1 MLAATVLGSGMAL
14 LDTTVVNVALPHIG
28 TDLDAGVGGLQWTV
42 NGYLLTLSALILLGG
57 ALGDLMGRRR
67 IFVVGTV
74 AFAAAS
80 VLCGL
85 APSVE
90 TLVVAR
96 MLQGAGG
103 ALLTPGSLAVVS
115 ATFAP
120 ADRGRA
126 IGAWSGLMGIFGASG
141 PFVGGWLIEA
151 LSWRWVFFLNVP
163 VAVAVVLVA
172 RRWVPES
179 RGADD
184 GTTAADDGGRPARA
198 GVVQR
203 LRRLDVVGAVL
214 AAAALGLVS
223 AALVAAP
230 DRGATDPLVVGTGLG
245 GLLATAGFVLAERR
259 VAHPMVPPDLFSS
272 AAFLVANAV
281 TFVMYAALGGVAF
294 VLVLTLQVVMGYG
307 ALEAGAALLPV
318 SVLMLLLSPSVG
330 GLTTRTGP
338 RLPMTAGPLLAG
350 TGIALAASLGADAA
364 YWTDV
369 VPRIAVFGLGMSLT
383 VAPLTTTAMAA
394 APDRYAGI
402 ASGVNTAVARAAGL
416 LAVAALPLL
425 VGLAGDAYR
434 DPGVLLPAYRTAML
448 GCAAMLAL
456 GGLLALL
463 GLPGRTPA
471 AAPEPPV
478 APG

>member
-57 ALGDLMGRRR
+57 ALGDLAGRRR
-67 IFVVGTV
+67 VFVAGTV
-74 AFAAAS
+74 AFAGAS

-90 TLVVAR
+90 TLVAAR

-120 ADRGRA
+120 SDRGRA

-141 PFVGGWLIEA
+141 PFVGGWLIDV
-151 LSWRWVFFLNVP
+151 LSWRWVFFVNVP
-163 VAVAVVLVA
+163 VAAAVVLVA

-179 RGADD
+179 KGEDA
-184 GTTAADDGGRPARA
+184 GTPKVADGGGR
-198 GVVQR
+198 G
-203 LRRLDVVGAVL
+203 LRLDVVGALL

-230 DRGATDPLVVGTGLG
+230 DGGATHPLVVTTGLL
-245 GLLATAGFVLAERR
+245 GLLATAGFVVAERR

-272 AAFLVANAV
+272 KAFVVANSV

-294 VLVLTLQVVMGYG
+294 ALVLTLQVVMGYS

-318 SVLMLLLSPSVG
+318 SVLMLVLSPSVG
-330 GLTTRTGP
+330 GLVTRIGP
-338 RLPMTAGPLLAG
+338 RLPMTVGPLLAG
-350 TGIALAASLGADAA
+350 TGIALAASLGPGAS

-369 VPRIAVFGLGMSLT
+369 IPRTAVFGLGMSLT

-425 VGLAGDAYR
+425 AGLAGDAYR
-434 DPGVLLPAYRTAML
+434 DPAVLLPAYRTSML
-448 GCAAMLAL
+448 ACAAMLAL
-456 GGLLALL
+456 GGLLALV
-463 GLPGRTPA
+463 GLPGRTRTPA
-471 AAPEPPV
+471 APVEPGPPV
-478 APG
+478 TPA

>member
-57 ALGDLMGRRR
+57 ALGDLAGRRR
-67 IFVVGTV
+67 VFVVGTV

-80 VLCGL
+80 VLCGI

-141 PFVGGWLIEA
+141 PFVGGWLIEV

-179 RGADD
+179 RGGDD
-184 GTTAADDGGRPARA
+184 GATVGAAAAPTVGGRRGA
-198 GVVQR
+198 
-203 LRRLDVVGAVL
+203 RLDVVGAVL

-230 DRGATDPLVVGTGLG
+230 DRGAADPLVVATGLG
-245 GLLATAGFVLAERR
+245 GLLATAGFVAAERR

-272 AAFLVANAV
+272 KAFVVANAV

-294 VLVLTLQVVMGYG
+294 VMVLTLQVVMGYG

-318 SVLMLLLSPSVG
+318 SVLMLVLSPSVG
-330 GLTTRTGP
+330 GLATRTGP
-338 RLPMTAGPLLAG
+338 RLPMTLGPLLAG
-350 TGIALAASLGADAA
+350 AGIALAALLGPDAG
-364 YWTDV
+364 YWSDV
-369 VPRIAVFGLGMSLT
+369 VPRTAVFGLGMSLT

-394 APDRYAGI
+394 APDRFAGI

-416 LAVAALPLL
+416 LSVAALPLL
-425 VGLAGDAYR
+425 AGLAGDAYR
-434 DPGVLLPAYRTAML
+434 DPAVLLPAYRTSML

-456 GGLLALL
+456 GGLLALA
-463 GLPGRTPA
+463 GLPGRGPVA
-471 AAPEPPV
+471 AEPEPPV